1 MFLKSKKKTCCCF
14 RIAVYRS
21 GNDQL
26 FNCNTCILHSNTDFF
41 NSTQNNLRLN
51 SKKIA
56 ILKLTENIIFL
67 VTGLNGFPFL
77 TTVTLRKIKLIPDRI
92 RVIKCTPEQIMLFYL
107 TYILK
112 AVKGIILIFCS

>member
-21 GNDQL
+21 GNYQL
-26 FNCNTCILHSNTDFF
+26 FNRNILHSNTDFF

-51 SKKIA
+51 SKKNA

-67 VTGLNGFPFL
+67 LTGLNGFPFFDN
-77 TTVTLRKIKLIPDRI
+77 VD
-92 RVIKCTPEQIMLFYL
+92 
-107 TYILK
+107 
-112 AVKGIILIFCS
+112 VKKD